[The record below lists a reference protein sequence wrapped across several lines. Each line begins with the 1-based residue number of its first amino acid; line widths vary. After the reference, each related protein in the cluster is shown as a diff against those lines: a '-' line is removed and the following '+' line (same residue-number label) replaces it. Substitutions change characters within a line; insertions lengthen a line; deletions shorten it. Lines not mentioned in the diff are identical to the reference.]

1 MFLFKL
7 FRAACITTFVGTIS
21 ETIVTMY
28 LFGQLWDRWSL
39 AFKIVT
45 PLLHIAF
52 SAAQFHGTRIFYK
65 MWRKEERILME
76 QEKLGVKAVN
86 EGSAD
91 ECDREELSM
100 EEGNANGER

>member
-1 MFLFKL
+1 MFLLKL

-28 LFGQLWDRWSL
+28 LFGQLWGRWSI
-39 AFKIVT
+39 AFKITT

-65 MWRKEERILME
+65 MWRKQERILME
-76 QEKLGVKAVN
+76 KYQLGRKDAS

-91 ECDREELSM
+91 DIEENIV
-100 EEGNANGER
+100 EGYVHGLP